1 MAETEPAKY
10 PLTGT
15 FLWEC
20 SGEKE
25 ERMMK
30 KSRLMTAALAAML
43 ALSLTACGG
52 GKKPA
57 ETKESVQASQETT
70 TAAAKE
76 TETSAKETEP
86 PETEAKIPEN
96 AEEIT
101 LTNQKLQIQAKF
113 YLPKQAEA
121 WSVENRNG
129 KDPVTPVQKS
139 VYKAKHNEDTTL
151 YVTIQLSA
159 TTPESLQKQMD
170 SKEKITIRDYPGT
183 FEAGSTSWD
192 YQIDFGKYADGL
204 ETYML
209 VKFWTGD
216 DSYAQKP
223 GLKEARD
230 LFLDTVTVATD
241 YEGREDRSGRR
252 YMGTPMCSL
261 PESFDYNGVN
271 AEVTRPTDSY
281 CVYQLRSEIHETDEI
296 PVRLVGLMTSTINQA
311 TYEVTEG
318 YSDYT
323 IAGYPAHIKQTK
335 FVGYLST
342 DVRFQVG
349 DNYYRAFAYTYV
361 DDSNMDVKAT
371 AEAVKVLNENE
382 TVYFQK
388 SLDFLDAMIK
398 AAEFTEPDEEWF
410 K

>member
-1 MAETEPAKY
+1 
-10 PLTGT
+10 
-15 FLWEC
+15 
-20 SGEKE
+20 
-25 ERMMK
+25 MK
-30 KSRLMTAALAAML
+30 KSRWITAALAAML
-43 ALSLTACGG
+43 ALSLTACGS
-52 GKKPA
+52 GKKPV

-70 TAAAKE
+70 AAAVKE
-76 TETSAKETEP
+76 TETTAKETEP

-151 YVTIQLSA
+151 HVTIQLSA

-170 SKEKITIRDYPGT
+170 SKEKITIQDYPGT

-241 YEGREDRSGRR
+241 YEGKEDRSGRK
-252 YMGTPMCSL
+252 YMGIPMCSL

-335 FVGYLST
+335 YGAYLGSE
-342 DVRFQVG
+342 VRFQVG
-349 DNYYRAFAYTYV
+349 ENYYRAFAYTYV
-361 DDSNMDVKAT
+361 DDSDLDVKAL
-371 AEAVKVLNENE
+371 AEATKTLNENE
-382 TVYFQK
+382 AVYFQK
-388 SLDFLDAMIK
+388 SLDFLDVMIQN
-398 AAEFTEPDEEWF
+398 AEFTDPDEAWF
-410 K
+410 Q

>member
-1 MAETEPAKY
+1 
-10 PLTGT
+10 
-15 FLWEC
+15 
-20 SGEKE
+20 
-25 ERMMK
+25 MK
-30 KSRLMTAALAAML
+30 KSRWITAALAAML
-43 ALSLTACGG
+43 ALSLTACGS
-52 GKKPA
+52 GKKPV

-70 TAAAKE
+70 AAAVKE
-76 TETSAKETEP
+76 TETTAKETEP

-151 YVTIQLSA
+151 HVTIQLSA

-170 SKEKITIRDYPGT
+170 SKEKITIQDYPGT

-241 YEGREDRSGRR
+241 YEGKEDRSGRK
-252 YMGTPMCSL
+252 YMGIPMCSL

-335 FVGYLST
+335 YGAYLASEI
-342 DVRFQVG
+342 RFQVG
-349 DNYYRAFAYTYV
+349 ENYYRAFAYTYV
-361 DDSNMDVKAT
+361 DDSDLDVKAL
-371 AEAVKVLNENE
+371 AEAAKTLNENE
-382 TVYFQK
+382 AVYFQK
-388 SLDFLDAMIK
+388 SLDFLDVMIQN
-398 AAEFTEPDEEWF
+398 AEFTDPDEAWF
-410 K
+410 Q

>member
-1 MAETEPAKY
+1 
-10 PLTGT
+10 
-15 FLWEC
+15 
-20 SGEKE
+20 
-25 ERMMK
+25 MK
-30 KSRLMTAALAAML
+30 KSRLMTAVLTAML

-70 TAAAKE
+70 TEAAKE
-76 TETSAKETEP
+76 TEP
-86 PETEAKIPEN
+86 LETEAKIPEN

-101 LTNQKLQIQAKF
+101 MTNQKLQIQAKF

-209 VKFWTGD
+209 VKFWNGD
-216 DSYAQKP
+216 DSYAQEP

-241 YEGREDRSGRR
+241 YEGREDRSGRK
-252 YMGTPMCSL
+252 YMGTPTCSL
-261 PESFDYNGVN
+261 PESFEYNGVT
-271 AEVTRPTDSY
+271 AEVTQPADSY
-281 CVYQLRSEIHETDEI
+281 CVHQLRSEIHETDEI

>member
-1 MAETEPAKY
+1 
-10 PLTGT
+10 
-15 FLWEC
+15 
-20 SGEKE
+20 
-25 ERMMK
+25 MK
-30 KSRLMTAALAAML
+30 KSRFMTVALAAML
-43 ALSLTACGG
+43 ILSLTACGG
-52 GKKPA
+52 EKKPA
-57 ETKESVQASQETT
+57 ETKGSVQASQETT
-70 TAAAKE
+70 AVAAKE
-76 TETSAKETEP
+76 TEAAATETTEK
-86 PETEAKIPEN
+86 ETEAKIPEN

-101 LTNQKLQIQAKF
+101 MTNQKLQIQAKF
-113 YLPKQAEA
+113 YLPKQGGE
-121 WSVENRNG
+121 WEVENRDG
-129 KDPVTPVQKS
+129 RDPVTPVQKN
-139 VYKAKHNEDTTL
+139 VYKAKINEDKSAH
-151 YVTIQLSA
+151 VTIQLTA
-159 TTPESLQKQMD
+159 TTPESLEKQMD
-170 SKEKITIRDYPGT
+170 GKEKITIRDYPGT
-183 FEAGSTSWD
+183 FETGTTSWD
-192 YQIDFGKYADGL
+192 YLIDLGKYADGL

-216 DSYAQKP
+216 DSYAQVEE
-223 GLKEARD
+223 LKETRD

-241 YEGREDRSGRR
+241 YEGKEDRSGRK
-252 YMGTPMCSL
+252 YMGTPTCSL
-261 PESFDYNGVN
+261 PESFEYNGVT
-271 AEVTRPTDSY
+271 AEVTQPADSY
-281 CVYQLRSEIHETDEI
+281 CVHQLRSEIHEADEI

-342 DVRFQVG
+342 EVRFQVG
-349 DNYYRAFAYTYV
+349 DNNYRAFAYTYV

>member
-1 MAETEPAKY
+1 
-10 PLTGT
+10 
-15 FLWEC
+15 
-20 SGEKE
+20 
-25 ERMMK
+25 MK
-30 KSRLMTAALAAML
+30 KSRWITAALAAML
-43 ALSLTACGG
+43 ALSLTACGS
-52 GKKPA
+52 GKKPV

-70 TAAAKE
+70 AAAVKE
-76 TETSAKETEP
+76 TETTAKETEP

-151 YVTIQLSA
+151 HVTIQLSA

-170 SKEKITIRDYPGT
+170 SKEKITIQDYPGT

-241 YEGREDRSGRR
+241 YEGKEDRSGRK
-252 YMGTPMCSL
+252 YMGIPMCSL

-323 IAGYPAHIKQTK
+323 IAGYPAHIKPTK
-335 FVGYLST
+335 DGAYLASEI
-342 DVRFQVG
+342 RFQVG
-349 DNYYRAFAYTYV
+349 ENYYRAFAYTYV
-361 DDSNMDVKAT
+361 DDSDLDVKAL
-371 AEAVKVLNENE
+371 AEAAKTLNENE
-382 TVYFQK
+382 AVYFQK
-388 SLDFLDAMIK
+388 SLDFLDVMIQN
-398 AAEFTEPDEEWF
+398 AEFTDPDEAWF
-410 K
+410 Q

>member
-1 MAETEPAKY
+1 
-10 PLTGT
+10 
-15 FLWEC
+15 
-20 SGEKE
+20 
-25 ERMMK
+25 MK
-30 KSRLMTAALAAML
+30 KSRWITAALAAML
-43 ALSLTACGG
+43 ALSLTACGS
-52 GKKPA
+52 GKKPV

-70 TAAAKE
+70 AAAVKE
-76 TETSAKETEP
+76 TETTAKETEP

-151 YVTIQLSA
+151 HVTIQLSA

-170 SKEKITIRDYPGT
+170 SKEKITIQDYPGT

-241 YEGREDRSGRR
+241 YEGKEDRSGRK
-252 YMGTPMCSL
+252 YMGIPMCSL

-281 CVYQLRSEIHETDEI
+281 CVYQLRSEIHEADEI

-335 FVGYLST
+335 YGAYLGSE
-342 DVRFQVG
+342 VRFQVG
-349 DNYYRAFAYTYV
+349 ENYYRAFAYTYV
-361 DDSNMDVKAT
+361 DDSDLDVKAL
-371 AEAVKVLNENE
+371 AEAAKTLNENE
-382 TVYFQK
+382 AVYFQK
-388 SLDFLDAMIK
+388 SLDFLDVMIQN
-398 AAEFTEPDEEWF
+398 AEFTDPDEAWF
-410 K
+410 Q

>member
-1 MAETEPAKY
+1 
-10 PLTGT
+10 
-15 FLWEC
+15 
-20 SGEKE
+20 
-25 ERMMK
+25 MK
-30 KSRLMTAALAAML
+30 KSRFMTAALAAML
-43 ALSLTACGG
+43 ILSLTACGG
-52 GKKPA
+52 EKKPA
-57 ETKESVQASQETT
+57 ETKGSVQASQETT
-70 TAAAKE
+70 AVAAKETEAAAKE
-76 TETSAKETEP
+76 TTEKETEP
-86 PETEAKIPEN
+86 LETEAKIPEN

-101 LTNQKLQIQAKF
+101 MTNQKLQIQAKF
-113 YLPKQAEA
+113 YLPKQEGE
-121 WSVENRNG
+121 WEVENRDG
-129 KDPVTPVQKS
+129 RDPVTPVQKN
-139 VYKAKHNEDTTL
+139 VYKAKINEDESV
-151 YVTIQLSA
+151 YVTIQLTA
-159 TTPESLQKQMD
+159 TTLESLEKQMD
-170 SKEKITIRDYPGT
+170 GKEKITIRDYPGT
-183 FEAGSTSWD
+183 FETGTTSWD
-192 YQIDFGKYADGL
+192 YLIDFGKYADGL

-209 VKFWTGD
+209 VKFWAGD
-216 DSYAQKP
+216 DSYAQVAE
-223 GLKEARD
+223 LKETRD

-241 YEGREDRSGRR
+241 YEGKEDRSGRK
-252 YMGTPMCSL
+252 YMGTPTCSL
-261 PESFDYNGVN
+261 PESFEYNGVT
-271 AEVTRPTDSY
+271 AEVTQPADSY
-281 CVYQLRSEIHETDEI
+281 CVHQLRSEIHEADEI

-342 DVRFQVG
+342 EVRFQVG
-349 DNYYRAFAYTYV
+349 DNNYRAFAYTYV

>member
-1 MAETEPAKY
+1 
-10 PLTGT
+10 
-15 FLWEC
+15 
-20 SGEKE
+20 
-25 ERMMK
+25 
-30 KSRLMTAALAAML
+30 MTAALAAML
-43 ALSLTACGG
+43 ILSLTACGG
-52 GKKPA
+52 EKKPA
-57 ETKESVQASQETT
+57 ETKGSVQASQETT
-70 TAAAKE
+70 AVAAKETEAAAKE
-76 TETSAKETEP
+76 TTEKETEP
-86 PETEAKIPEN
+86 LETEAKIPEN

-121 WSVENRNG
+121 WSVENWNG
-129 KDPVTPVQKS
+129 RDPVTPVQKS

-151 YVTIQLSA
+151 HVTIQLSA
-159 TTPESLQKQMD
+159 TTPESLQQQMD

-183 FEAGSTSWD
+183 FEVGTTSWD
-192 YQIDFGKYADGL
+192 YQIDFGEYADGL

-296 PVRLVGLMTSTINQA
+296 PVRLVGLITSTINQA

-335 FVGYLST
+335 YVAYLGSEI
-342 DVRFQVG
+342 RFQVG
-349 DNYYRAFAYTYV
+349 ENYYRAFAYTYV
-361 DDSNMDVKAT
+361 DDSDLDVKAL
-371 AEAVKVLNENE
+371 AEATKTLNENE
-382 TVYFQK
+382 AVYFQK
-388 SLDFLDAMIK
+388 SLDFLNVMIQN
-398 AAEFTEPDEEWF
+398 AEFTDPEEAWF
-410 K
+410 Q

>member
-1 MAETEPAKY
+1 MAETEPAKC

-30 KSRLMTAALAAML
+30 KSRLMTAALAAMM

-70 TAAAKE
+70 TEAV
-76 TETSAKETEP
+76 KETEP
-86 PETEAKIPEN
+86 LETEAKIPEN

-129 KDPVTPVQKS
+129 RDPVTPVQKS
-139 VYKAKHNEDTTL
+139 VYKAKYNEDTTL
-151 YVTIQLSA
+151 HVTIQLSA
-159 TTPESLQKQMD
+159 TTPESLQEQMD

-230 LFLDTVTVATD
+230 LFLDTVTVTTD

-296 PVRLVGLMTSTINQA
+296 PVRLVGLITSTINQA

-335 FVGYLST
+335 YVAYLAT
-342 DVRFQVG
+342 EVRFQVG
-349 DNYYRAFAYTYV
+349 ENYYRAFAYTYV
-361 DDSNMDVKAT
+361 DDSDLDVKAL
-371 AEAVKVLNENE
+371 AEATKTLNENE
-382 TVYFQK
+382 AVYFQK
-388 SLDFLDAMIK
+388 SLDFLDVMIQN
-398 AAEFTEPDEEWF
+398 AEFTDPEEAWF
-410 K
+410 Q

>member
-1 MAETEPAKY
+1 
-10 PLTGT
+10 
-15 FLWEC
+15 
-20 SGEKE
+20 
-25 ERMMK
+25 MK
-30 KSRLMTAALAAML
+30 KSRWITAALAAML
-43 ALSLTACGG
+43 ALSLTACGS
-52 GKKPA
+52 GKKPV

-70 TAAAKE
+70 AAAVKE
-76 TETSAKETEP
+76 TETTAKETEP

-151 YVTIQLSA
+151 HVTIQLSA

-170 SKEKITIRDYPGT
+170 SKEKITIQDYPGT

-241 YEGREDRSGRR
+241 YEGKEDRSGRK
-252 YMGTPMCSL
+252 YMGIPMCSL

-281 CVYQLRSEIHETDEI
+281 CVYQLRSEIHEKDEI

-335 FVGYLST
+335 YGAYLGSE
-342 DVRFQVG
+342 VRFQVG
-349 DNYYRAFAYTYV
+349 ENYYRAFAYTYV
-361 DDSNMDVKAT
+361 DDSDLDVKAL
-371 AEAVKVLNENE
+371 AEAAKTLNENE
-382 TVYFQK
+382 AVYFQK
-388 SLDFLDAMIK
+388 SLDFLDVMIQN
-398 AAEFTEPDEEWF
+398 AEFTDPDEAWF
-410 K
+410 Q

>member
-1 MAETEPAKY
+1 
-10 PLTGT
+10 
-15 FLWEC
+15 
-20 SGEKE
+20 
-25 ERMMK
+25 MK
-30 KSRLMTAALAAML
+30 KSRFMTAALAAML

-52 GKKPA
+52 EKKPT
-57 ETKESVQASQETT
+57 ETKESVQASQEAT
-70 TAAAKE
+70 TAAVKE
-76 TETSAKETEP
+76 TETVAKETEP
-86 PETEAKIPEN
+86 LETEAKIPEN

-101 LTNQKLQIQAKF
+101 MTNPKLQIQAKF
-113 YLPKQAEA
+113 YLPKQEGE
-121 WSVENRNG
+121 WEVENRNG

-170 SKEKITIRDYPGT
+170 SKEKITIQDYPGT

-335 FVGYLST
+335 YVAYLGSEI
-342 DVRFQVG
+342 RFQVG
-349 DNYYRAFAYTYV
+349 ENYYRAFAYTYV
-361 DDSNMDVKAT
+361 DDSDLDVTAL
-371 AEAVKVLNENE
+371 AEAAKTLNENE
-382 TVYFQK
+382 AVYFQK
-388 SLDFLDAMIK
+388 SLDFLDAMIQN
-398 AAEFTEPDEEWF
+398 AEFTDPEEAWF
-410 K
+410 Q

>member
-1 MAETEPAKY
+1 
-10 PLTGT
+10 
-15 FLWEC
+15 
-20 SGEKE
+20 
-25 ERMMK
+25 MK
-30 KSRLMTAALAAML
+30 KSRWMTAALAAML

-70 TAAAKE
+70 AAAAKE
-76 TETSAKETEP
+76 TETTAKETETTAKETEP

-151 YVTIQLSA
+151 HVTIQLSA

-170 SKEKITIRDYPGT
+170 SKEKITIQDYPGT

-230 LFLDTVTVATD
+230 LFLDTVTVTTD
-241 YEGREDRSGRR
+241 YEGKEDRSGRR

-271 AEVTRPTDSY
+271 AEVTQPTDSY

-335 FVGYLST
+335 YVAYLASEI
-342 DVRFQVG
+342 RFQVG
-349 DNYYRAFAYTYV
+349 ENYYRAFAYTYV
-361 DDSNMDVKAT
+361 DDSDLDVKAL
-371 AEAVKVLNENE
+371 AEATKTLNDNE
-382 TVYFQK
+382 AVYFQK
-388 SLDFLDAMIK
+388 SLDFLDVMIQN
-398 AAEFTEPDEEWF
+398 AEFTDPDEAWF
-410 K
+410 Q

>member
-1 MAETEPAKY
+1 
-10 PLTGT
+10 
-15 FLWEC
+15 
-20 SGEKE
+20 
-25 ERMMK
+25 MK
-30 KSRLMTAALAAML
+30 KSRWMTAALAAML
-43 ALSLTACGG
+43 ALSLTACGS
-52 GKKPA
+52 GKKPV

-70 TAAAKE
+70 AAAVKE
-76 TETSAKETEP
+76 TETTAKETEP

-151 YVTIQLSA
+151 HVTIQLSA

-170 SKEKITIRDYPGT
+170 SKEKITIQDYPGT

-223 GLKEARD
+223 GLKEAMD

-241 YEGREDRSGRR
+241 YEGKEDRSGRR

-335 FVGYLST
+335 YVAYLGSE
-342 DVRFQVG
+342 VRFQVG
-349 DNYYRAFAYTYV
+349 ENYYRAFAYTYV
-361 DDSNMDVKAT
+361 DDSDLDVKAL
-371 AEAVKVLNENE
+371 AEAAKTLNENE

-388 SLDFLDAMIK
+388 SLDFLDVMIQN
-398 AAEFTEPDEEWF
+398 AEFTDPDEAWF
-410 K
+410 Q

>member
-1 MAETEPAKY
+1 
-10 PLTGT
+10 
-15 FLWEC
+15 
-20 SGEKE
+20 
-25 ERMMK
+25 MK
-30 KSRLMTAALAAML
+30 KSRWITAALAAML
-43 ALSLTACGG
+43 ALSLTACGS
-52 GKKPA
+52 GKKPV

-70 TAAAKE
+70 AAAVKE
-76 TETSAKETEP
+76 TETTAKETEP

-151 YVTIQLSA
+151 HVTIQLSA

-170 SKEKITIRDYPGT
+170 SKEKITIQDYPGT

-241 YEGREDRSGRR
+241 YEGKEDRSGRK
-252 YMGTPMCSL
+252 YMGIPMCSL

-382 TVYFQK
+382 TAYFQK

>member
-1 MAETEPAKY
+1 M
-10 PLTGT
+10 
-15 FLWEC
+15 
-20 SGEKE
+20 
-25 ERMMK
+25 
-30 KSRLMTAALAAML
+30 
-43 ALSLTACGG
+43 
-52 GKKPA
+52 
-57 ETKESVQASQETT
+57 
-70 TAAAKE
+70 AAKE
-76 TETSAKETEP
+76 TEAAAKRNYRKRNRAFGDRGKDTGKCRRDHHDEP
-86 PETEAKIPEN
+86 EASDPGKV
-96 AEEIT
+96 
-101 LTNQKLQIQAKF
+101 LSS
-113 YLPKQAEA
+113 KQEGE
-121 WSVENRNG
+121 WEVENRDG
-129 KDPVTPVQKS
+129 RDPVTPVQKMFIKQKSMKDES
-139 VYKAKHNEDTTL
+139 V
-151 YVTIQLSA
+151 YVTIQLTA
-159 TTPESLQKQMD
+159 TTLESLEKQMD
-170 SKEKITIRDYPGT
+170 GKEKITIRDYPGT
-183 FEAGSTSWD
+183 FETGTTSWD
-192 YQIDFGKYADGL
+192 YLIDFGKYADGL

-209 VKFWTGD
+209 VKFWAGD
-216 DSYAQKP
+216 DSYAQVAE
-223 GLKEARD
+223 LKETRD
-230 LFLDTVTVATD
+230 LFLDTVTVAID
-241 YEGREDRSGRR
+241 YEGKEDRSGRK
-252 YMGTPMCSL
+252 YMGTPTCSL
-261 PESFDYNGVN
+261 PESFEYNGVT
-271 AEVTRPTDSY
+271 AEVTQPADSY
-281 CVYQLRSEIHETDEI
+281 CVHQLRSEIHETDEI

>member
-1 MAETEPAKY
+1 
-10 PLTGT
+10 
-15 FLWEC
+15 
-20 SGEKE
+20 
-25 ERMMK
+25 MK
-30 KSRLMTAALAAML
+30 KSRWITAALAAML
-43 ALSLTACGG
+43 ALSLTACGS
-52 GKKPA
+52 GKKPV

-70 TAAAKE
+70 AAAVKE
-76 TETSAKETEP
+76 TETTAKETEP

-151 YVTIQLSA
+151 HVTIQLSA

-170 SKEKITIRDYPGT
+170 SKEKITIQDYPGT

-296 PVRLVGLMTSTINQA
+296 PVRLVGLITSTINQA

-335 FVGYLST
+335 YVAYLGSEI
-342 DVRFQVG
+342 RFQVG
-349 DNYYRAFAYTYV
+349 ENYYRAFAYTYV
-361 DDSNMDVKAT
+361 DDSDLDVKAL
-371 AEAVKVLNENE
+371 AEATKTLNENE
-382 TVYFQK
+382 AVYFQK
-388 SLDFLDAMIK
+388 SLDFLNVMIQN
-398 AAEFTEPDEEWF
+398 AEFTDPEEAWF
-410 K
+410 Q

>member
-1 MAETEPAKY
+1 
-10 PLTGT
+10 
-15 FLWEC
+15 
-20 SGEKE
+20 
-25 ERMMK
+25 MK
-30 KSRLMTAALAAML
+30 KSRWITAALAAML
-43 ALSLTACGG
+43 ALSLTACGS
-52 GKKPA
+52 GKKPV

-70 TAAAKE
+70 AAAVKE
-76 TETSAKETEP
+76 TETTAKETEP

-151 YVTIQLSA
+151 HVTIQLSA

-170 SKEKITIRDYPGT
+170 SKEKITIQDYPGT

-241 YEGREDRSGRR
+241 YEGKEDRSGRK
-252 YMGTPMCSL
+252 YMGIPMCSL

-335 FVGYLST
+335 YGAYLGSE
-342 DVRFQVG
+342 VRFQVG
-349 DNYYRAFAYTYV
+349 ENYYRAFAYTYV
-361 DDSNMDVKAT
+361 DDSDLDVKAL
-371 AEAVKVLNENE
+371 AEAAKTLNENE
-382 TVYFQK
+382 AVYFQK
-388 SLDFLDAMIK
+388 SLYFLDVMIQN
-398 AAEFTEPDEEWF
+398 AEFTDPDEAWF
-410 K
+410 Q

>member
-1 MAETEPAKY
+1 
-10 PLTGT
+10 
-15 FLWEC
+15 
-20 SGEKE
+20 
-25 ERMMK
+25 MK
-30 KSRLMTAALAAML
+30 KSRWMTAALAAML

-70 TAAAKE
+70 AAAAKE
-76 TETSAKETEP
+76 TETTAKETETTAKETEP

-151 YVTIQLSA
+151 HVTIQLSA

-170 SKEKITIRDYPGT
+170 SKEKITIQDYPGT

-230 LFLDTVTVATD
+230 LFLDTVTVTTD
-241 YEGREDRSGRR
+241 YEGKEDRSGRR

-271 AEVTRPTDSY
+271 AEVTQPTDSY

-335 FVGYLST
+335 YVAYLASEI
-342 DVRFQVG
+342 RFQVG
-349 DNYYRAFAYTYV
+349 ENYYRAFAYTYV
-361 DDSNMDVKAT
+361 DDSDLDVKAL
-371 AEAVKVLNENE
+371 AEASKTLNDNE
-382 TVYFQK
+382 AVYFQK
-388 SLDFLDAMIK
+388 SLDFLDVMIQN
-398 AAEFTEPDEEWF
+398 AEFTDPDEAWF
-410 K
+410 Q

>member
-1 MAETEPAKY
+1 MAAKETE
-10 PLTGT
+10 
-15 FLWEC
+15 
-20 SGEKE
+20 
-25 ERMMK
+25 
-30 KSRLMTAALAAML
+30 
-43 ALSLTACGG
+43 
-52 GKKPA
+52 
-57 ETKESVQASQETT
+57 
-70 TAAAKE
+70 AAAKE
-76 TETSAKETEP
+76 TTEKETEP
-86 PETEAKIPEN
+86 LETEAKIPEN

-101 LTNQKLQIQAKF
+101 MTNQKLQIQAKF
-113 YLPKQAEA
+113 YLPKQEGE
-121 WSVENRNG
+121 WEVENRDG
-129 KDPVTPVQKS
+129 RDPVTPVQKN
-139 VYKAKHNEDTTL
+139 VYKAKINEDQSV
-151 YVTIQLSA
+151 YVTIQLTA
-159 TTPESLQKQMD
+159 TTPESLEKQMD
-170 SKEKITIRDYPGT
+170 GKEKITIRDYPGT
-183 FEAGSTSWD
+183 FETGTTSWD
-192 YQIDFGKYADGL
+192 YLIDFGKYADGL

-209 VKFWTGD
+209 VKFWAGD
-216 DSYAQKP
+216 DSYAQVAE
-223 GLKEARD
+223 LKETRD

-241 YEGREDRSGRR
+241 YEGKEDRSGRK
-252 YMGTPMCSL
+252 YMGTPTCSL
-261 PESFDYNGVN
+261 PESFEYNGVT
-271 AEVTRPTDSY
+271 AEVTQPADSY
-281 CVYQLRSEIHETDEI
+281 CVHQLRSEIHETDEI

-382 TVYFQK
+382 TAYFQK

>member
-1 MAETEPAKY
+1 
-10 PLTGT
+10 
-15 FLWEC
+15 
-20 SGEKE
+20 
-25 ERMMK
+25 MK
-30 KSRLMTAALAAML
+30 KSRWMTAALAAML

-52 GKKPA
+52 GEKPA
-57 ETKESVQASQETT
+57 ETKESVQESQETT
-70 TAAAKE
+70 TAAAVKE
-76 TETSAKETEP
+76 TETTAKETEP

-151 YVTIQLSA
+151 HVTIQLSA

-223 GLKEARD
+223 GLKEAMD

-241 YEGREDRSGRR
+241 YEGKEDRSGRR

-335 FVGYLST
+335 YVAYLGSE
-342 DVRFQVG
+342 VRFQVG
-349 DNYYRAFAYTYV
+349 ENYYRAFAYTYV
-361 DDSNMDVKAT
+361 DDSDLDVKAL
-371 AEAVKVLNENE
+371 AEAAKTLNENE

-388 SLDFLDAMIK
+388 SLDFLDVMIQN
-398 AAEFTEPDEEWF
+398 AEFTDPDEAWF
-410 K
+410 Q

>member
-1 MAETEPAKY
+1 
-10 PLTGT
+10 
-15 FLWEC
+15 
-20 SGEKE
+20 
-25 ERMMK
+25 MK
-30 KSRLMTAALAAML
+30 KSRFMTAALAAML
-43 ALSLTACGG
+43 ILSLTACGG
-52 GKKPA
+52 EKKPA
-57 ETKESVQASQETT
+57 ETKGSVQASQETT
-70 TAAAKE
+70 AVAAKE
-76 TETSAKETEP
+76 TEAAATETTEKETEP
-86 PETEAKIPEN
+86 LETEAKIPEN

-121 WSVENRNG
+121 WSVENWNG
-129 KDPVTPVQKS
+129 RDPVTPVQKS
-139 VYKAKHNEDTTL
+139 VYKAKYNEDTTL
-151 YVTIQLSA
+151 HVTIQLSA
-159 TTPESLQKQMD
+159 TTPESLQQQMD

-183 FEAGSTSWD
+183 FEVGTTSWD
-192 YQIDFGKYADGL
+192 YQIDFGEYADGL

-296 PVRLVGLMTSTINQA
+296 PVRLVGLITSTINQA

-335 FVGYLST
+335 YVAYLGSEI
-342 DVRFQVG
+342 RFQVG
-349 DNYYRAFAYTYV
+349 ENYYRAFAYTYV
-361 DDSNMDVKAT
+361 DDSDLDVKAL
-371 AEAVKVLNENE
+371 AEATKTLNENE
-382 TVYFQK
+382 AVYFQK
-388 SLDFLDAMIK
+388 SLDFLNVMIQN
-398 AAEFTEPDEEWF
+398 AEFTDPEEAWF
-410 K
+410 Q

>member
-1 MAETEPAKY
+1 
-10 PLTGT
+10 
-15 FLWEC
+15 
-20 SGEKE
+20 
-25 ERMMK
+25 MK
-30 KSRLMTAALAAML
+30 KSRWITAALAAML
-43 ALSLTACGG
+43 ALSLTACGS
-52 GKKPA
+52 GKKPV
-57 ETKESVQASQETT
+57 ETKEPVQTSQETT
-70 TAAAKE
+70 AAAVKE
-76 TETSAKETEP
+76 TETTAKETEP

-151 YVTIQLSA
+151 HVTIQLSA
-159 TTPESLQKQMD
+159 TTPESLQKQMG
-170 SKEKITIRDYPGT
+170 SKEKITIQDYPGT

-241 YEGREDRSGRR
+241 YEGKEDRSGRK
-252 YMGTPMCSL
+252 YMGIPMCSL

-335 FVGYLST
+335 YVAYLGSE
-342 DVRFQVG
+342 VRFQVG
-349 DNYYRAFAYTYV
+349 ENYYRAFAYTYV
-361 DDSNMDVKAT
+361 DDSDLDVKAL
-371 AEAVKVLNENE
+371 AEASKTLNENE
-382 TVYFQK
+382 AVYFQK
-388 SLDFLDAMIK
+388 SLDFLDVMIQN
-398 AAEFTEPDEEWF
+398 AEFTDPDEAWF
-410 K
+410 Q

>member
-1 MAETEPAKY
+1 
-10 PLTGT
+10 
-15 FLWEC
+15 
-20 SGEKE
+20 
-25 ERMMK
+25 MK
-30 KSRLMTAALAAML
+30 KSRWITAALAAML
-43 ALSLTACGG
+43 ALSLTACGS
-52 GKKPA
+52 GKKPV

-70 TAAAKE
+70 AAAVKE
-76 TETSAKETEP
+76 TETTAKETEP

-151 YVTIQLSA
+151 HVTIQLSA

-170 SKEKITIRDYPGT
+170 SKEKITIQDYPGT

-241 YEGREDRSGRR
+241 YEGKEDRSGRK
-252 YMGTPMCSL
+252 YMGIPMCSL

-335 FVGYLST
+335 YGAYLGSE
-342 DVRFQVG
+342 VRFQVG
-349 DNYYRAFAYTYV
+349 ENYYRAFAYTYV
-361 DDSNMDVKAT
+361 DDSDLDVKAL
-371 AEAVKVLNENE
+371 AEAAKTLNENE
-382 TVYFQK
+382 AVYFQK
-388 SLDFLDAMIK
+388 SLDFLEVMIQN
-398 AAEFTEPDEEWF
+398 AEFTDPDEAWF
-410 K
+410 Q

>member
-1 MAETEPAKY
+1 
-10 PLTGT
+10 
-15 FLWEC
+15 
-20 SGEKE
+20 
-25 ERMMK
+25 MK
-30 KSRLMTAALAAML
+30 KSRFMTAALAAML

-52 GKKPA
+52 EKKPT
-57 ETKESVQASQETT
+57 ETKESVQASQEAT
-70 TAAAKE
+70 TAAVKE
-76 TETSAKETEP
+76 TETVAKETEP
-86 PETEAKIPEN
+86 LETEAKIPEN

-101 LTNQKLQIQAKF
+101 MTNPKLQIQAKF
-113 YLPKQAEA
+113 YLPKQEGE
-121 WSVENRNG
+121 WEVENRNG

-170 SKEKITIRDYPGT
+170 SKEKITIQDYPGT

-216 DSYAQKP
+216 DSYAKKP

-252 YMGTPMCSL
+252 YMGVPTCSL
-261 PESFDYNGVN
+261 PESFNYNGVN

-281 CVYQLRSEIHETDEI
+281 CVYQLRSEIHEADEI

-318 YSDYT
+318 YSDCT

-335 FVGYLST
+335 YGVYLGSE
-342 DVRFQVG
+342 VRFQVG
-349 DNYYRAFAYTYV
+349 ENYYRAFAYTYV
-361 DDSNMDVKAT
+361 DDSDLDVKAL
-371 AEAVKVLNENE
+371 AEATKTLNENE

-388 SLDFLDAMIK
+388 SLDFLDVMIQN
-398 AAEFTEPDEEWF
+398 AEFTDPDEAWF
-410 K
+410 Q

>member
-1 MAETEPAKY
+1 
-10 PLTGT
+10 
-15 FLWEC
+15 
-20 SGEKE
+20 
-25 ERMMK
+25 MK
-30 KSRLMTAALAAML
+30 KSRWMTAALAAML

-57 ETKESVQASQETT
+57 ETKESVQESQETT
-70 TAAAKE
+70 TAAAVKE
-76 TETSAKETEP
+76 TETTAKETEP

-151 YVTIQLSA
+151 HVTIQLSA

-170 SKEKITIRDYPGT
+170 SKEKITIQDYPGT

-223 GLKEARD
+223 GLKEAMD

-241 YEGREDRSGRR
+241 YEGKEDRSGRR

-335 FVGYLST
+335 YVAYLGSE
-342 DVRFQVG
+342 VRFQVG
-349 DNYYRAFAYTYV
+349 ENYYRAFAYTYV
-361 DDSNMDVKAT
+361 DDSDLDVKAL
-371 AEAVKVLNENE
+371 AEAAKTLNENE

-388 SLDFLDAMIK
+388 SLDFLDVMIQN
-398 AAEFTEPDEEWF
+398 AEFTDPDEAWF
-410 K
+410 Q

>member
-1 MAETEPAKY
+1 
-10 PLTGT
+10 
-15 FLWEC
+15 
-20 SGEKE
+20 
-25 ERMMK
+25 MK
-30 KSRLMTAALAAML
+30 KSRWMTAALAAML

-70 TAAAKE
+70 AAAAKE
-76 TETSAKETEP
+76 TETTAKETETTAKETEP

-151 YVTIQLSA
+151 HVTIQLSA

-170 SKEKITIRDYPGT
+170 SKEKITIQDYPGT

-230 LFLDTVTVATD
+230 LFLDTVTVTTD
-241 YEGREDRSGRR
+241 YEGKEDRSGRR

-335 FVGYLST
+335 YGAYLASEI
-342 DVRFQVG
+342 RFQVG
-349 DNYYRAFAYTYV
+349 ENYYRAFAYTYV
-361 DDSNMDVKAT
+361 DDSDLDVKAL
-371 AEAVKVLNENE
+371 AEATKTLNDNE
-382 TVYFQK
+382 AVYFQK
-388 SLDFLDAMIK
+388 SLDFLDVMIQN
-398 AAEFTEPDEEWF
+398 AEFTDPDEAWF
-410 K
+410 Q

>member
-1 MAETEPAKY
+1 
-10 PLTGT
+10 
-15 FLWEC
+15 
-20 SGEKE
+20 
-25 ERMMK
+25 MK
-30 KSRLMTAALAAML
+30 KSRWMTAALAAML

-57 ETKESVQASQETT
+57 GTKESVQASQETT
-70 TAAAKE
+70 AAAAKE
-76 TETSAKETEP
+76 TETTAKETEP

-151 YVTIQLSA
+151 HVTIQLSA

-170 SKEKITIRDYPGT
+170 SKEKVTIQDYPGT

-230 LFLDTVTVATD
+230 LFLDTVTVTTD
-241 YEGREDRSGRR
+241 YEGKEDRSGRR

-271 AEVTRPTDSY
+271 AEVTQPTDSY
-281 CVYQLRSEIHETDEI
+281 CVYQLRSEIHEADEI

-335 FVGYLST
+335 YVAYLASEI
-342 DVRFQVG
+342 RFQVG
-349 DNYYRAFAYTYV
+349 ENYYRAFAYTYV
-361 DDSNMDVKAT
+361 DDSDLDVKAL
-371 AEAVKVLNENE
+371 AEAAKTLNENE
-382 TVYFQK
+382 AVYFQK
-388 SLDFLDAMIK
+388 SLDFLDVMIQN
-398 AAEFTEPDEEWF
+398 AEFTDPDEAWF
-410 K
+410 Q

>member
-1 MAETEPAKY
+1 
-10 PLTGT
+10 
-15 FLWEC
+15 
-20 SGEKE
+20 
-25 ERMMK
+25 MK
-30 KSRLMTAALAAML
+30 KSRWITAALAAML
-43 ALSLTACGG
+43 ALSLTACGS
-52 GKKPA
+52 GKKPV

-70 TAAAKE
+70 AAAVKE
-76 TETSAKETEP
+76 TETTAKETEP

-151 YVTIQLSA
+151 HVTIQLSA

-170 SKEKITIRDYPGT
+170 SKEKITIQDYPGT

-241 YEGREDRSGRR
+241 YEGKEDRSGRK
-252 YMGTPMCSL
+252 YMGIPMCSL

-342 DVRFQVG
+342 EVRFQVG
-349 DNYYRAFAYTYV
+349 DNNYRAFAYTYV

>member
-1 MAETEPAKY
+1 ME
-10 PLTGT
+10 
-15 FLWEC
+15 
-20 SGEKE
+20 
-25 ERMMK
+25 
-30 KSRLMTAALAAML
+30 
-43 ALSLTACGG
+43 
-52 GKKPA
+52 
-57 ETKESVQASQETT
+57 
-70 TAAAKE
+70 
-76 TETSAKETEP
+76 
-86 PETEAKIPEN
+86 
-96 AEEIT
+96 
-101 LTNQKLQIQAKF
+101 
-113 YLPKQAEA
+113 
-121 WSVENRNG
+121 

-151 YVTIQLSA
+151 HVTIQLSA

-170 SKEKITIRDYPGT
+170 SKEKITIQDYPGT

-241 YEGREDRSGRR
+241 YEGKEDRSGRK
-252 YMGTPMCSL
+252 YMGIPMCSL

-335 FVGYLST
+335 YGAYLGSE
-342 DVRFQVG
+342 VRFQVG
-349 DNYYRAFAYTYV
+349 ENYYRAFAYTYV
-361 DDSNMDVKAT
+361 DDSDLDVKAL
-371 AEAVKVLNENE
+371 AEAAKTLNENE
-382 TVYFQK
+382 AVYFQK
-388 SLDFLDAMIK
+388 SLDFLDVMIQN
-398 AAEFTEPDEEWF
+398 AEFTDPDEAWF
-410 K
+410 Q